1 MNAKTGWVELR
12 RFVDP
17 VEADLVHQFLVA
29 HDVQVATRG
38 NSPEIGV
45 LNRFNSV
52 IDIRL
57 DVPAEEL
64 ERAREL
70 LATIGDERLV
80 EQPFRGRTAV
90 ERPDE
95 GDDSTWRSRRS
106 ARAAFMLAFAVP
118 VGGGHFYARHHVA
131 GAVYALGI
139 VGSLVGFFVTT
150 SRAAV
155 IAAMLLVLIDAVS
168 SVRAVRR
175 FNAHDV
181 PSSMRQFIGALLAV
195 GGTAL
200 LSLLIA
206 ASSD

>member
-38 NSPEIGV
+38 NSPDIGV
-45 LNRFNSV
+45 LNRFNSI

-57 DVPAEEL
+57 DVPSDEL

-70 LATIGDERLV
+70 LATIGDDRLV

-90 ERPDE
+90 EPS
-95 GDDSTWRSRRS
+95 DDADDPTWRSRRS
-106 ARAAFMLAFAVP
+106 ARAAVMLAFAVP
-118 VGGGHFYARHHVA
+118 VGGGHFYARHHVS
-131 GAVYALGI
+131 GAVYALGV
-139 VGSLVGFFVTT
+139 VGSLVGFLVTT

-155 IAAMLLVLIDAVS
+155 MAAMLLVLIDALS

-175 FNAHDV
+175 FNAREV
-181 PSSMRQFIGALLAV
+181 PSGTRQFIGALLAIGCAV
-195 GGTAL
+195 L
-200 LSLLIA
+200 LSLLVT
-206 ASSD
+206 ASGD